1 MATYVLPQVL
11 VFQDFTIQPA
21 VAANP
26 LSAHI
31 AGGHAYLVRE
41 SESDEREFGA
51 LGYYD
56 NTSDNAFAWPNK
68 PTGAMI
74 DSSYT
79 KLYVE
84 NALLNY
90 FNDDLSAGSTITKV
104 AGSNNRIASDTV
116 NFKTNGGFARNSD
129 LYDRD
134 VAIGDVIRVRGAVSY
149 THLTLPTI
157 YSV

>member
-51 LGYYD
+51 
-56 NTSDNAFAWPNK
+56 
-68 PTGAMI
+68 
-74 DSSYT
+74 
-79 KLYVE
+79 
-84 NALLNY
+84 
-90 FNDDLSAGSTITKV
+90 
-104 AGSNNRIASDTV
+104 
-116 NFKTNGGFARNSD
+116 
-129 LYDRD
+129 
-134 VAIGDVIRVRGAVSY
+134 
-149 THLTLPTI
+149 
-157 YSV
+157 